1 MSMSRMTP
9 VDSLAGI
16 TAAHSATAMVA
27 APGRAVLAIPH
38 RDATT
43 MSRIQ
48 VIAVKVGSTSLPRSV
63 EKELRRT

>member
-1 MSMSRMTP
+1 MSMSRMAP
-9 VDSLAGI
+9 VDSLAGS
-16 TAAHSATAMVA
+16 TAVHSATATVA

-38 RDATT
+38 RAATT

-48 VIAVKVGSTSLPRSV
+48 MVAVKVGSTSLPRSV

>member
-1 MSMSRMTP
+1 MSRMAP
-9 VDSLAGI
+9 VDSLAGS
-16 TAAHSATAMVA
+16 TAVHSATATVA

-38 RDATT
+38 RAATT

-48 VIAVKVGSTSLPRSV
+48 VVAVKVGSTSLPRSV